1 MVRRQLVDRLLQEVD
16 IALQAGGAPLH
27 RLFDG
32 ADLDAGNVL
41 RMNGR
46 RPCRRQQRKR
56 EGDPGHRSNHQK
68 SSIQSI
74 HRTAKSI
81 TAICTKQNP
90 HRSDTILIPH
100 SGVVLHPVKGGW
112 ILPRTSSQRLPAA
125 AVEIDCMATREKRL
139 AQFDGNG
146 DPPPD
151 QPVEVL
157 CEDHSGT
164 YQLPFACRWIDGQWR
179 NDRTGGMVEATV
191 VAWRLPR
198 SSAM

>member
-1 MVRRQLVDRLLQEVD
+1 
-16 IALQAGGAPLH
+16 
-27 RLFDG
+27 
-32 ADLDAGNVL
+32 
-41 RMNGR
+41 
-46 RPCRRQQRKR
+46 
-56 EGDPGHRSNHQK
+56 
-68 SSIQSI
+68 
-74 HRTAKSI
+74 
-81 TAICTKQNP
+81 
-90 HRSDTILIPH
+90 
-100 SGVVLHPVKGGW
+100 
-112 ILPRTSSQRLPAA
+112 
-125 AVEIDCMATREKRL
+125 MATREKRL

-198 SSAM
+198 VRSEKRRGQGLTGGALCQNATGTRAIVNVRNAGGTNRARITDFAPYSLVHG